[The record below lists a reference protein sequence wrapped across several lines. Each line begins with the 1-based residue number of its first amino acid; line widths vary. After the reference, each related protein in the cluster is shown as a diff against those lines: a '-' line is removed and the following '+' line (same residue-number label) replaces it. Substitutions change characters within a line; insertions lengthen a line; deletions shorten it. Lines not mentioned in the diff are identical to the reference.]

1 MSQVVFWKYLPPM
14 RLRFLP
20 LLVLALAAA
29 PLAAQQ
35 ARPKAK
41 PKTAAAPVD
50 PNRGRLPAIKPV
62 TGPLDLKVVYPAKG
76 DLVSAGEWSFIL
88 GSTGTGD
95 ARLTINGDSVKVWPN
110 GAFLAWLRFP
120 PDSVMAF
127 NLVAVRTNGARD
139 SMTYRARRAPRAAPP
154 TTPLWID
161 TLSFRPQGR
170 VWWPA
175 DEYLP
180 LSVRAAEGSE
190 VRLVLP
196 DGTVV
201 PLANSVGY
209 DDVSWGVRAFDR
221 DTASL
226 ARSVRA
232 DRYVGV
238 LRGRAFGADPGPL
251 LGAEP
256 APGCPRCRRRSAEG
270 ADTLLATVE
279 AIKGA
284 DTVRVRWPL
293 RVSLLDSLPVVVEM
307 DDDTSGTGKT
317 DRLTVGRAAPG
328 ATYNWF
334 FPSGTRANVS
344 GRLNGD
350 LRLHLSETSLAW
362 INAADAHAL
371 PAGTPPLE
379 AVVGSVVLSS
389 APKAATLRIPL
400 SARVPYLVTETE
412 SSLTVRLYGA
422 SGDVNWMRYGGAD
435 SLVEQMTWAQAT
447 ADEVTITLDLTKQ
460 VWGYRTRWDR
470 TDLLLEIRRPPAISP
485 TRPLAGLRIVVDAG
499 HPPGGATGPTG
510 YREAEANRGVSLRL
524 QALLEQGGAEVLM
537 TRTTDTPVDLAW
549 RPIYADSVDADLLIS
564 VHNNALPDGVN
575 PLTNSGTSVF
585 YNQPRS
591 APFARAVQA
600 ALVKRL
606 ALRDLGVGR
615 GDLALVRPTW
625 MPSILTEAMFMAIP
639 EQESA
644 LRSPLG
650 QRMYAEGVYAG
661 VLEYLKGIGK

>member
-1 MSQVVFWKYLPPM
+1 MAV
-14 RLRFLP
+14 
-20 LLVLALAAA
+20 A
-29 PLAAQQ
+29 PLGAQQ

-41 PKTAAAPVD
+41 PKTAAAPLD

-62 TGPLDLKVVYPAKG
+62 TGPLALSVVYPAKG
-76 DLVSAGEWSFIL
+76 DVVSAGDYSFL
-88 GSTGTGD
+88 FGSTGTGD

-110 GAFLAWLRFP
+110 GAFVAWLRFP
-120 PDSVMAF
+120 PDSVMVF
-127 NLVAVRTNGARD
+127 NLVAVRPNGARD
-139 SMTYRARRAPRAAPP
+139 SLVYRARRAPRALPQ

-180 LSVRAAEGSE
+180 LSVRAAEGAE

-209 DDVSWGVRAFDR
+209 DDVSSGVRAFDR

-256 APGCPRCRRRSAEG
+256 PPGCPRCRRRSAEG
-270 ADTLLATVE
+270 IDTLRAVVE
-279 AIKGA
+279 AIKGV
-284 DTVRVRWPL
+284 DTVRASWPL

-307 DDDTSGTGKT
+307 DDDTAATGKT

-334 FPSGTRANVS
+334 FPTGTRANVS

-350 LRLHLSETSLAW
+350 LRLQLSATSLAW

-371 PAGTPPLE
+371 PSGTPPLS
-379 AVVGSVVLSS
+379 ATVGSVVLTS

-400 SARVPYLVTETE
+400 SARVPYLVTEDE

-422 SGDVNWMRYGGAD
+422 AADVNWMRYGGAD
-435 SLVEQMTWAQAT
+435 SLVEQMTWEQAT
-447 ADEVTITLDLTKQ
+447 ADEVTITLDLAKP

-470 TDLLLEIRRPPAISP
+470 TDLLLEVRRPPTIQ
-485 TRPLAGLRIVVDAG
+485 RLHPLAGLRIVVDAG

-510 YREAEANRGVSLRL
+510 YREAEANLGVALKL
-524 QALLEQGGAEVLM
+524 QAMLEAGGAEVLM
-537 TRTTDTPVDLAW
+537 TRRTDTPVDLSW
-549 RPIYADSVDADLLIS
+549 RPLYADSVNADLLIS

-591 APFARAVQA
+591 AALAQAVQGT
-600 ALVKRL
+600 LVKRL
-606 ALRDLGVGR
+606 GLRDLGVGR
-615 GDLALVRPTW
+615 GDLALVRPTY

-644 LRSPLG
+644 LRTPLG
-650 QRMYAEGVYAG
+650 QQMYAEGVYNG
-661 VLEYLKGIGK
+661 VVEYLKGAGK

>member
-284 DTVRVRWPL
+284 DTVRARWPL

-307 DDDTSGTGKT
+307 DDDTAGTGKT

-510 YREAEANRGVSLRL
+510 YREAEANLGVSLRL

>member
-1 MSQVVFWKYLPPM
+1 M
-14 RLRFLP
+14 RFRLLLP
-20 LLVLALAAA
+20 LLLALMAAA
-29 PLAAQQ
+29 PLGAQQ
-35 ARPKAK
+35 AK
-41 PKTAAAPVD
+41 PKPKPKPVAAPLD
-50 PNRGRLPAIKPV
+50 PNRGRLPAVPLV
-62 TGPLDLKVVYPAKG
+62 TGPLALNVTYPAKG
-76 DLVSAGEWSFIL
+76 DVVSTNGYSFLL
-88 GSTGTGD
+88 GSTGTGN

-110 GAFLAWLRFP
+110 GAFVAWLPFP
-120 PDSVMAF
+120 DDSIMVF
-127 NLVAVRTNGARD
+127 TLVASARGGVRD
-139 SMTYRARRAPRAAPP
+139 SLVYPVRRATRAAPP

-161 TLSFRPQGR
+161 TLSFRPRGR

-180 LSVRAAEGSE
+180 LSVRAAEGAD

-196 DGTVV
+196 DGTIV

-238 LRGRAFGADPGPL
+238 LRGRALGADPGPL

-256 APGCPRCRRRSAEG
+256 ASGCPNCRRRSAEG
-270 ADTLLATVE
+270 SDTLQAVVE

-284 DTVRVRWPL
+284 DTVRANWPI
-293 RVSLLDSLPVVVEM
+293 RVSLLDSLPIVVEL
-307 DDDTSGTGKT
+307 DDDTARTGKT

-334 FPSGTRANVS
+334 FPNGTRANVS

-350 LRLHLSETSLAW
+350 LRLQLSATALAW
-362 INAADAHAL
+362 INAAEAHAL
-371 PAGTPPLE
+371 PTGTPPL
-379 AVVGSVVLSS
+379 AATVGSVVLSS
-389 APKAATLRIPL
+389 APKSATLRIPL
-400 SARVPYLVTETE
+400 SARVPYLVTEDE
-412 SSLTVRLYGA
+412 SSITVRLYGA
-422 SGDVNWMRYGGAD
+422 SGDVNWMRYGGGD
-435 SLVEQMTWAQAT
+435 SLVSQMTWAQPT
-447 ADEVTITLDLTKQ
+447 ADEVTITLALSKP

-470 TDLLLEIRRPPAISP
+470 TDLMLEVHRPPAIKP
-485 TRPLAGLRIVVDAG
+485 MRPLTGLRIVVDAG

-510 YREAEANRGVSLRL
+510 YREAQANLGVALKL
-524 QALLEQGGAEVLM
+524 QAMLEKGGATVLM
-537 TRTTDTPVDLAW
+537 TRTTDTPVDLSW
-549 RPIYADSVDADLLIS
+549 RPFYADSVNADLLIS

-575 PLTNSGTSVF
+575 PLTNSGTSVY

-591 APFARAVQA
+591 APMARATQT

-606 ALRDLGVGR
+606 GLRDLGVGR
-615 GDLALVRPTW
+615 GDLALVRPSW
-625 MPSILTEAMFMAIP
+625 MPSILTEGMFLAIP

-644 LRSPLG
+644 LRSTIG
-650 QRMYAEGVYAG
+650 QQMYAEGVYAG
-661 VLEYLKGIGK
+661 ILAYLAGLRGSGAGGQ

>member
-1 MSQVVFWKYLPPM
+1 M
-14 RLRFLP
+14 RAHP
-20 LLVLALAAA
+20 LLTLLFLLAAAA
-29 PLAAQQ
+29 PLGAQQ
-35 ARPKAK
+35 PRPKARAK
-41 PKTAAAPVD
+41 PAAQPSD
-50 PNRGRLPAIKPV
+50 PNRGRLPAIPKS
-62 TGPLDLKVVYPAKG
+62 TGPLALTVVYPARSDVVSTTG
-76 DLVSAGEWSFIL
+76 DNSFLL

-95 ARLTINGDSVKVWPN
+95 ARLTINGDSVRVWPN
-110 GAFLAWLRFP
+110 GAYLAWLPFP
-120 PDSVMAF
+120 KDSVMSFTLRAT
-127 NLVAVRTNGARD
+127 RPDGSRD
-139 SMTYRARRAPRAAPP
+139 SLVYKVRRTVRAAPP

-161 TLSFRPQGR
+161 SLSFKPRGK

-180 LSVRAAEGSE
+180 LSVRAAEGSD

-238 LRGRAFGADPGPL
+238 VRGAAFGADPGPL
-251 LGAEP
+251 LGVEK

-270 ADTLLATVE
+270 ADTLLAIVE
-279 AIKGA
+279 AIKGV
-284 DTVRVRWPL
+284 DTVRATWPL
-293 RVSLLDSLPVVVEM
+293 RVSLLDSLPVVVEL
-307 DDDTSGTGKT
+307 DDDTAQTGTS

-334 FPSGTRANVS
+334 FPTGTRANVS

-350 LRLHLSETSLAW
+350 LRLALSATSLAW
-362 INAADAHAL
+362 ITAADAHAL

-379 AVVGSVVLSS
+379 AIVGSVSLTS
-389 APKAATLRIPL
+389 APKSATLRIPL

-412 SSLTVRLYGA
+412 SSLTVRIYGA
-422 SGDVNWMRYGGAD
+422 SGDVNWMRYGGSD
-435 SLVEQMTWAQAT
+435 SLVTQMNWAQET
-447 ADEVTITLDLTKQ
+447 ADEVTITLDLAQ
-460 VWGYRTRWDR
+460 DVWGYRTRWDR
-470 TDLLLEIRRPPAISP
+470 TDLMLEIRRPPVIQKS
-485 TRPLAGLRIVVDAG
+485 RPLAGVRIVVDAG

-510 YREAEANRGVSLRL
+510 YREAEANLGVALKL
-524 QALLEQGGAEVLM
+524 QAMLEAGGAEVLM
-537 TRTTDTPVDLAW
+537 TRTTDKPVDLAW
-549 RPIYADSVDADLLIS
+549 RPFYADSVDADLLIS

-575 PLTNSGTSVF
+575 PITNSGTGVF

-591 APFARAVQA
+591 AALARDVQA

-606 ALRDLGVGR
+606 ELRDLGVGR

-644 LRSPLG
+644 LRTPLG
-650 QRMYAEGVYAG
+650 QRMYAEGVYNG
-661 VLEYLKGIGK
+661 VVEYLKSR

>member
-1 MSQVVFWKYLPPM
+1 MHS
-14 RLRFLP
+14 RP
-20 LLVLALAAA
+20 LILAALTLALAA
-29 PLAAQQ
+29 PLGAQQ
-35 ARPKAK
+35 PKPKARSK
-41 PKTAAAPVD
+41 SAAPVD
-50 PNRGRLPAIKPV
+50 PNRGRLPAIPKS
-62 TGPLDLKVVYPAKG
+62 TGPLALSVVYPAKSDVVSTSG
-76 DLVSAGEWSFIL
+76 DYSFIF
-88 GSTGTGD
+88 GATGTGD

-110 GAFLAWLRFP
+110 GAYLAWLPFP
-120 PDSVMAF
+120 KDSVMSF
-127 NLVAVRTNGARD
+127 KLVAARPDGSRD
-139 SMTYRARRAPRAAPP
+139 SLVYRVRRAPRAEPQ

-161 TLSFRPQGR
+161 TLSFKPRGK

-175 DEYLP
+175 GEYLP

-238 LRGRAFGADPGPL
+238 LRGAAFGADPGPL
-251 LGAEP
+251 LGVEP

-270 ADTLLATVE
+270 ADTLLAIVE

-284 DTVRVRWPL
+284 DTVRARWPL
-293 RVSLLDSLPVVVEM
+293 RVSLLDSLPVVVEL
-307 DDDTSGTGKT
+307 DDDTARTGTT

-334 FPSGTRANVS
+334 FPTGTRANVS

-350 LRLHLSETSLAW
+350 LRLALSATSLAW
-362 INAADAHAL
+362 ITAADAHAL
-371 PAGTPPLE
+371 PEGTPPLE
-379 AVVGSVVLSS
+379 AIVGSVSLAS
-389 APKAATLRIPL
+389 APTSATLRIPL
-400 SARVPYLVTETE
+400 SARVPYLVTEE
-412 SSLTVRLYGA
+412 ASSVTVRLYGA
-422 SGDVNWMRYGGAD
+422 SADVNWMRYGGED
-435 SLVEQMTWAQAT
+435 SLVTQMTWDQAT
-447 ADEVTITLDLTKQ
+447 ADEVTITLDLSQ
-460 VWGYRTRWDR
+460 SVWGYRTRWDR
-470 TDLLLEIRRPPAISP
+470 TDLMLEIRRPPTIQKS
-485 TRPLAGLRIVVDAG
+485 RPLAGLRIVVDAG

-510 YREAEANRGVSLRL
+510 YREAEANLGVALKV
-524 QALLEQGGAEVLM
+524 QALLEAGGAEVLT
-537 TRTTDTPVDLAW
+537 TRTTDKPVDLSW
-549 RPIYADSVDADLLIS
+549 RPFFADSVDADLLIS

-575 PLTNSGTSVF
+575 PITNSGTSVF

-591 APFARAVQA
+591 AAFARDVQA

-606 ALRDLGVGR
+606 ELRDLGVGR

-644 LRSPLG
+644 LRTPLG
-650 QRMYAEGVYAG
+650 QKMYAEGVYNG
-661 VLEYLKGIGK
+661 VVEYLKQAGQGGR

>member
-1 MSQVVFWKYLPPM
+1 MHPR
-14 RLRFLP
+14 RLLP
-20 LLVLALAAA
+20 LLLLAAVAA
-29 PLAAQQ
+29 PLGAQQ
-35 ARPKAK
+35 PRPKA
-41 PKTAAAPVD
+41 AARPAD
-50 PNRGRLPAIKPV
+50 PNRGRLPAIPKS
-62 TGPLDLKVVYPAKG
+62 TGPLALTVVYPAKSDVVSTTG
-76 DLVSAGEWSFIL
+76 DYSFL
-88 GSTGTGD
+88 FGSTGTGD
-95 ARLTINGDSVKVWPN
+95 ARLTINGDSVKVYPN
-110 GAFLAWLRFP
+110 GAYIAWLPFP
-120 PDSVMAF
+120 RDSVMSF
-127 NLVAVRTNGARD
+127 TL
-139 SMTYRARRAPRAAPP
+139 RARRPDGSRDSLVYLVRRTVRPEPP
-154 TTPLWID
+154 TTPLWLD
-161 TLSFRPQGR
+161 TLSFRPRGK

-196 DGTVV
+196 NGAIV

-238 LRGRAFGADPGPL
+238 VRGAAFGADPGPL
-251 LGAEP
+251 LGVER

-270 ADTLLATVE
+270 PDTLLAIVE

-284 DTVRVRWPL
+284 DTVRARWPL
-293 RVSLLDSLPVVVEM
+293 RVSLLDSLPVVVEL
-307 DDDTSGTGKT
+307 DDDTAQTGQT

-334 FPSGTRANVS
+334 FPTGTRANVS
-344 GRLNGD
+344 GRLNSD
-350 LRLHLSETSLAW
+350 LRLALSATSLAW
-362 INAADAHAL
+362 ITAGDAHAL

-379 AVVGSVVLSS
+379 AIVGSVSLTS
-389 APKAATLRIPL
+389 APTSATLRIPL

-412 SSLTVRLYGA
+412 SSVTVRLYGA
-422 SGDVNWMRYGGAD
+422 SGDVNWMRYGGSD
-435 SLVEQMTWAQAT
+435 SLVTQMDWEQET
-447 ADEVTITLDLTKQ
+447 ADEVTITLDLSQ
-460 VWGYRTRWDR
+460 NVWGYRTRWDR
-470 TDLLLEIRRPPAISP
+470 TDLMLEIRRPPVIQKGH
-485 TRPLAGLRIVVDAG
+485 PLHGLRIVVDAG

-510 YREAEANRGVSLRL
+510 YKEAEANLGVALKL
-524 QALLEQGGAEVLM
+524 QAMLEAGGAEVLM
-537 TRTTDTPVDLAW
+537 TRTTDRPVDLAW
-549 RPIYADSVDADLLIS
+549 RPFFADSVDADLLIS

-575 PLTNSGTSVF
+575 PITNSGTSVF

-591 APFARAVQA
+591 AALAREVQA

-606 ALRDLGVGR
+606 ELRNLGAGR

-644 LRSPLG
+644 LRTPLG
-650 QRMYAEGVYAG
+650 QRMYAEGVYNG
-661 VLEYLKGIGK
+661 VLEYLKSR